1 MPERNRITSLLL
13 ASSLLPL
20 AAIADSVYLKNGES
34 FEGVEAVVTGDTV
47 RIDLPIGSLRLPMS
61 KVDRV
66 EEVDS
71 TLGEYRARETQL
83 KQTRED
89 AAGWLELARW
99 ARANDFDKGAAKA
112 AMLAARL
119 DPELPD
125 LEPMMSG
132 IGYVFDEKTREWIPY
147 ADSMRR
153 QGLVE
158 DGTEWVTPEEK
169 RERADSRIEKTSDE
183 RPGSRTDD
191 HLDKALDI
199 LAAAVNKPDPP
210 AATVVVQQ
218 PGIGGYYPGVIAP
231 GFIGGGFIGGGFI
244 DPGFVGGHGAGA
256 FVSSVSMGWDQLARR
271 QPASFI
277 PMQSTAPRIVPH
289 AGGHRRGR

>member
-1 MPERNRITSLLL
+1 MPQRNRFASLLV
-13 ASSLLPL
+13 AGSLLPYAL
-20 AAIADSVYLKNGES
+20 VADSVYLKNGES

-47 RIDLPIGSLRLPMS
+47 QIDLPIGSLRLPMS

-71 TLGEYRARETQL
+71 TLGEYRVRETRL
-83 KQTRED
+83 KHSSED

-112 AMLAARL
+112 ALLAARL

-125 LEPMMSG
+125 LEPLMAG
-132 IGYVFDEKTREWIPY
+132 LDYVFDEKTREWIPY

-153 QGLVE
+153 QGLIE
-158 DGTEWVTPEEK
+158 DGTDWVTPEEK
-169 RERADSRIEKTSDE
+169 RERADARVERSDGE
-183 RPGSRTDD
+183 RSSSRTDD

-199 LAAAVNKPDPP
+199 LAAAVNKEEP
-210 AATVVVQQ
+210 ATTVVVQQ
-218 PGIGGYYPGVIAP
+218 GPVGGYYPGVIGP
-231 GFIGGGFIGGGFI
+231 GFIGGGFI
-244 DPGFVGGHGAGA
+244 DPGFAGGVDGRNFPA
-256 FVSSVSMGWDQLARR
+256 FFGSVSMGWEQLARR

-289 AGGHRRGR
+289 VGGHRRHR